1 VELTPELF
9 DERIEPLGKNLY
21 LVIDEK
27 HKKYGD
33 KVCLSP
39 GATQLTRVA
48 RIVKR
53 GEEVPEKFKIGMKV
67 MITYYV
73 GTVMNLPGYK
83 VTKDKRMV
91 IPYDHVFGLLH
102 EPEDEEEE

>member
-1 VELTPELF
+1 MELTPELF

-27 HKKYGD
+27 HRKYGD
-33 KVCLSP
+33 LYLTNKS
-39 GATQLTRVA
+39 TQLTRVA

-53 GEEVPEKFKIGMKV
+53 GEEVPEKFKVGMKV

-73 GTVMNLPGYK
+73 GTVLNLPGYK
-83 VTKDKRMV
+83 VTQDRRMV
-91 IPYDHVFGLLH
+91 IPYDHIFGILH